1 MLPRVTKAS
10 TAPSPARPG
19 PRSSARE
26 LPPGRAS
33 WARRSG
39 VAPWLALALLA
50 CASAP
55 APPRPE
61 ASPAPVTAPSS
72 SGAQVAVELAPEPAS
87 AEPSPSLSL
96 DSLVVCFDDPRLP
109 GLRAKLDAGAWLE
122 AARLLEAAAANEA
135 EPRDDR
141 AERWHAAAQLR
152 RRGGDPAGAQR
163 GFERAHGLAAGISP
177 VSGLFAAE
185 LAIELG
191 RAAQAV
197 TLLAGIDEAVVER
210 RRLSR
215 AWLRAELAR
224 GELDA
229 ARRRWAPLFTEPR
242 RDRAWG
248 DDLLLVA
255 RALLRSP
262 KAEHVEE
269 ALELLELVRYASPL
283 ATQAELAKKLSLEA
297 TRRVAHA
304 KRGAFERPD
313 AARRLARAEQLVG
326 AGRLREAATELDA
339 LVKQKPTLDAAAA
352 CRLGV
357 ARARAL
363 GGVKRLGEAAD
374 VAAQTVALC
383 AGEALEPTVSFLAG
397 TAHARAKRHVEAERW
412 FAEVEAR
419 FSSSSLADDAALEAA
434 RSALARGDLRAAE
447 RRLANVA
454 ERYPRGDT
462 VGDALFLLGTASL
475 ERGDAQ
481 RALRAFE
488 AGRARP
494 VERAWHRAGRFD
506 YFAARAL
513 DELGRGRDAEALYRG
528 ALERAPGGYYAA
540 LALARL
546 GSGRP
551 SEAKRI
557 FEAHL
562 AKQPS
567 SSPPRLEASVAREPA
582 WAAALAATRA
592 GDPEGLSVAL
602 DALGVGA
609 RTASEASLYVAAEL
623 YARVGDAAA
632 AHRVLRTA
640 SEIEPG
646 GARLEAWSM
655 RDAGPRGDYR
665 RAWELAYPRAHA
677 EAARF
682 AAEEAGIPLAL
693 VYAIAREESAF
704 DPKAVSRSDARGLMQ
719 LLPVTGERM
728 ARGLGLRLASDG
740 LYDPAIN
747 ARLGAR
753 FLGQMRKRFSPAEVL
768 AIPGYNAG
776 PGAPERWLEE
786 RPGMA
791 FDLWV
796 EAIPYA
802 ETRGYTKRVISSLY
816 VYELLYGG
824 EPTETLALP
833 LVLEP
838 RAPR

>member
-10 TAPSPARPG
+10 PQRPPTHAEHRRSAPERARARRARRWSAGWALALCALGCASTPTGTRGELEKAPAAEAAT
-19 PRSSARE
+19 SSAR
-26 LPPGRAS
+26 
-33 WARRSG
+33 
-39 VAPWLALALLA
+39 
-50 CASAP
+50 
-55 APPRPE
+55 
-61 ASPAPVTAPSS
+61 
-72 SGAQVAVELAPEPAS
+72 VAVELAPAPDEAPA
-87 AEPSPSLSL
+87 PPGLSL
-96 DSLVVCFDDPRLP
+96 ESLVVCFDDPRLP
-109 GLRAKLDAGAWLE
+109 GLRAKVDAGAWLE
-122 AARLLEAAAANEA
+122 AARLLEAAAATSETDPA
-135 EPRDDR
+135 DER

-163 GFERAHGLAAGISP
+163 AFERAHGLSAAISP

-191 RAAQAV
+191 RAAQAA
-197 TLLAGIDEAVVER
+197 TLLAGVDEAVVER
-210 RRLSR
+210 RRLAR

-224 GELDA
+224 AELDA
-229 ARRRWAPLFTEPR
+229 ARRRWAPLLTEPR

-248 DDLLLVA
+248 EDLLLVA

-262 KAEHVEE
+262 KTEHVEE

-283 ATQAELAKKLSLEA
+283 AAQAALAKKLSLEA
-297 TRRVAHA
+297 TRRVTHA
-304 KRGAFERPD
+304 KRGAYERPD

-326 AGRLREAATELDA
+326 ASRLREAATELDA
-339 LVKQKPTLDAAAA
+339 LVKQQPTLDAPAT

-357 ARARAL
+357 ARVRAL

-374 VAAQTVALC
+374 VAARTVALC
-383 AGEALEPTVSFLAG
+383 AGEELEPTITFLAG
-397 TAHARAKRHVEAERW
+397 TAHARAKRHAEAERW
-412 FAEVEAR
+412 FAEVETR
-419 FSSSSLADDAALEAA
+419 FPSHTLADDAALEAA
-434 RSALARGDLRAAE
+434 RSALARGDLQAAE
-447 RRLANVA
+447 LRLAKVA

-475 ERGDAQ
+475 ERGEAQ
-481 RALRAFE
+481 RALGPFE
-488 AGRARP
+488 LGRARP

-528 ALERAPGGYYAA
+528 ALERAPGSYYAA

-551 SEAKRI
+551 AEAKRAL
-557 FEAHL
+557 EAHL
-562 AKQPS
+562 ARLPS
-567 SSPPRLEASVAREPA
+567 SAPPRLEASVAREPA

-602 DALGVGA
+602 DAIGVSA
-609 RTASEASLYVAAEL
+609 RTASEAGLYAAAEL
-623 YARVGDAAA
+623 YARAGDAAA

-682 AAEEAGIPLAL
+682 AATEAGIPPSL
-693 VYAIAREESAF
+693 VFAIAREESAF

-719 LLPVTGERM
+719 LLPVTGDRM
-728 ARGLGLRLASDG
+728 ARGLGLRLDG
-740 LYDPAIN
+740 ESLFDPAIN
-747 ARLGAR
+747 TRLGAR
-753 FLGQMRKRFSPAEVL
+753 FLAQMRRRFSPAEVL

-776 PGAPERWLEE
+776 PGAPARWLEE

-816 VYELLYGG
+816 VYELLSGG
-824 EPTETLALP
+824 DPAETLALP
-833 LVLEP
+833 LVLE
-838 RAPR
+838 APAER